1 VQGGVRQ
8 VRSSAGESIGTLR
21 ALILGLILASVGT
34 LATGLALAAGG
45 QRPAVPVATPS
56 PPEIPLGRPG
66 LEPFAQ
72 EVVKGLQKAG
82 QPLGV
87 ITFFLATLDP
97 NPPLG
102 IADSYAGANFIDRTL
117 PPPPEDTYLGYANGG
132 SIEVFPTAAQRAA
145 REQSLRFLHAAG
157 ATLVGRDQIL
167 LILSPQLTPPA
178 SARYLEVFKALQLV
192 KP

>member
-1 VQGGVRQ
+1 M
-8 VRSSAGESIGTLR
+8 RSSASKPTGALR
-21 ALILGLILASVGT
+21 ALIVGLILASVGT
-34 LATGLALAAGG
+34 LAAGLALAAGG
-45 QRPAVPVATPS
+45 QRPVAVPIAS
-56 PPEIPLGRPG
+56 HPPPDIPLGHPG

-102 IADSYAGANFIDRTL
+102 VADSYAGANFIDRRL
-117 PPPPEDTYLGYANGG
+117 PPPPEDSYLGYADGG
-132 SIEVFPTAAQRAA
+132 SIEVFPTVAQRAA

-157 ATLVGRDQIL
+157 ATLAGRDQVL
-167 LILSPQLTPPA
+167 LILSPQLTPAA
-178 SARYLEVFKALQLV
+178 SARYVEVFTALQLV